1 MTNWGPK
8 SWTFGSTP
16 HDHAARKH
24 ACSTHP
30 RLSGLQL
37 LARGMSIR
45 FRRPANGG
53 VQAHAEITEEMAN
66 AVEEDVARK
75 GRADLDVPV
84 VIYNGQGTVVAE
96 MLATYHF
103 RSAKPGTSAIE

>member
-1 MTNWGPK
+1 
-8 SWTFGSTP
+8 
-16 HDHAARKH
+16 
-24 ACSTHP
+24 
-30 RLSGLQL
+30 
-37 LARGMSIR
+37 MSIR

-66 AVEEDVARK
+66 AVEEGVARK

-84 VIYNGQGTVVAE
+84 TIYDGQGTVVAE

-103 RSAKPGTSAIE
+103 RTPKTEPSSIE